1 MIILVNQKTLF
12 HSIKATVVAFFYI
25 IEIGAIIEN
34 AEVILQDVVAK
45 GDAQQQFDAQQLL
58 DNIS

>member
-1 MIILVNQKTLF
+1 LAKV
-12 HSIKATVVAFFYI
+12 Y
-25 IEIGAIIEN
+25 IEIGDNEN

>member
-1 MIILVNQKTLF
+1 MIILVNQETLF
-12 HSIKATVVAFFYI
+12 HSIK
-25 IEIGAIIEN
+25 EIGAIIEN